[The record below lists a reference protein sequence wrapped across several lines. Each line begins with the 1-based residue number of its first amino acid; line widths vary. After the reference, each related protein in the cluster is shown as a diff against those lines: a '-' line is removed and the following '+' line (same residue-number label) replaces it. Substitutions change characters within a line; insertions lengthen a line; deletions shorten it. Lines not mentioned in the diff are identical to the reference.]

1 MNRYGKR
8 CVLYPRVSTEM
19 QVDGYSLE
27 GQKNMLTRFAD
38 REEMIVVDTYEDA
51 GKSGKSI
58 EGRPAFQKML
68 RDIEDGLDID
78 YILVYKLSR
87 FGRNAADILNSLE
100 LVQSYGVNLIC
111 IEEGI
116 DSSQTSGK
124 LLISVLSAVAEI
136 ERENIIEQ
144 TMNGRREKARQG
156 GWNGGFAPYGY
167 TLEDNKLMIEETEAV
182 AIRKIFELYTSSE
195 IGLGGIANQLN
206 LQGIRKIPR
215 QNGTLEDWTGHFIKL
230 ILDNPVYCG
239 KIAYGRRTKEKVKGT
254 KNDYQ
259 MKRND
264 DYILTEGQHKGIV
277 SEEVWEKAHAKRL
290 RTGVKQPSK
299 IGRDRVHLLSGLLKC
314 PVCGSPM
321 YTNKHAWTNKDGTYK
336 EIYYY
341 VCSRNRMVRGKHC
354 EYKAMLKKTDIEPM
368 VIEAIREIVRNE
380 EYAQAIKKRIG
391 VQIDTKAVDKE
402 LEGYQAK
409 LKEVDLN
416 KTRLEREID
425 SLPADAKYRE
435 RKLHDMTLRLDSLY
449 DVIVELEEKIED
461 AKLRRDAIKQQAITL
476 ENIYKIMVNFDCVY
490 NIINDEEKRNVVTAL
505 IKEIEIYRND
515 ESEYPLKRIGL
526 NFPVFKDGGEV
537 TELLWDKGNTVDWVA
552 QDMASYDWNDANAN
566 GYTGYELE
574 AGDYVI
580 TARSNSHD
588 VKLSETYTVAAGMN
602 CTTDYITG
610 NEIESLFVDDF
621 TSVNDSLLSG
631 MISRATGLTQ
641 PAPASK
647 TDREISD
654 DTLATLDGQYSY
666 RSYMDQ
672 GYEEWFV
679 NEDGIPST
687 WTQAATRTEGEKA
700 PISIMD
706 MAGIDF
712 SLKIEDG
719 EVVQGDDEGSQ
730 KWEAFMNQ
738 LTWEE
743 MASLVN
749 NGGGVKAID
758 AVDVVG
764 AGVNETPLQLSG
776 GTLWACPPILAA
788 TFNLDLAE
796 EVGVMMGNEALFK
809 GCSYWQGNAMNIHRS
824 PLSGRNV
831 EYYSQDG
838 VHGGKFAAAV
848 VAGVT
853 SKGVTCHIKH
863 MVLNDQESYRD
874 LNGGVSTWATE
885 QVIREIYAKPF
896 EYALKVGRSTGVM
909 SSFNRIGMVNSQLN
923 LAMHKLVRNEWSN
936 RAIFETDAWQGT
948 YCPLDL
954 MVRQGDNQVLGAG
967 TTLPDI
973 GLEIGAWDADGNCV
987 RVSDGAEGTFL
998 SQTHYAAVRRSA
1010 QEILWNYAN
1019 SSAVHNGYIGFEPCV
1034 LEFDS
1039 YAAQSLPISFGDV
1052 DIATIT
1058 LADGAQLPEG
1068 FTMSDAGVVTSDGS
1082 LAEGE
1087 WTVDIKLNGI
1097 DGYITLGAQAV
1108 IRVVDALHVS
1118 TTSLKV
1124 GEAANVTVDAPYYA
1138 YEGLVKVNPRFVS
1151 TVKHTD
1157 GTPVAQG
1164 EMEGFGGKTILP
1176 GTGDSVGGTLRIQN
1190 WYWKDASQVQG
1201 NNYDGLGALAFADIE
1216 ATDARYLETA
1226 DVEAGNYYQAYLY
1239 EFRVSDEDAAKLA
1252 EYGLTAEKV
1261 MAPVTAYQGITYDY
1275 NSALAITGT
1284 PTKAGEVEITVTLQI
1299 PLVRGFGSRFPNNV
1313 HVGSP
1318 TATEVTRTFTLTIGE

>member
-461 AKLRRDAIKQQAITL
+461 ARLRRDAIKQQAITL

-537 TELLWDKGNTVDWVA
+537 TELLWDKGNTVEN
-552 QDMASYDWNDANAN
+552 YDIP
-566 GYTGYELE
+566 GKT
-574 AGDYVI
+574 I
-580 TARSNSHD
+580 SFS
-588 VKLSETYTVAAGMN
+588 K
-602 CTTDYITG
+602 
-610 NEIESLFVDDF
+610 
-621 TSVNDSLLSG
+621 G
-631 MISRATGLTQ
+631 MIMNMLS
-641 PAPASK
+641 
-647 TDREISD
+647 
-654 DTLATLDGQYSY
+654 
-666 RSYMDQ
+666 
-672 GYEEWFV
+672 
-679 NEDGIPST
+679 NE
-687 WTQAATRTEGEKA
+687 RYC
-700 PISIMD
+700 
-706 MAGIDF
+706 
-712 SLKIEDG
+712 
-719 EVVQGDDEGSQ
+719 GDAILQ
-730 KWEAFMNQ
+730 K
-738 LTWEE
+738 
-743 MASLVN
+743 S
-749 NGGGVKAID
+749 
-758 AVDVVG
+758 
-764 AGVNETPLQLSG
+764 
-776 GTLWACPPILAA
+776 
-788 TFNLDLAE
+788 
-796 EVGVMMGNEALFK
+796 
-809 GCSYWQGNAMNIHRS
+809 
-824 PLSGRNV
+824 
-831 EYYSQDG
+831 
-838 VHGGKFAAAV
+838 
-848 VAGVT
+848 
-853 SKGVTCHIKH
+853 
-863 MVLNDQESYRD
+863 
-874 LNGGVSTWATE
+874 
-885 QVIREIYAKPF
+885 
-896 EYALKVGRSTGVM
+896 
-909 SSFNRIGMVNSQLN
+909 
-923 LAMHKLVRNEWSN
+923 
-936 RAIFETDAWQGT
+936 
-948 YCPLDL
+948 
-954 MVRQGDNQVLGAG
+954 
-967 TTLPDI
+967 
-973 GLEIGAWDADGNCV
+973 
-987 RVSDGAEGTFL
+987 
-998 SQTHYAAVRRSA
+998 
-1010 QEILWNYAN
+1010 
-1019 SSAVHNGYIGFEPCV
+1019 
-1034 LEFDS
+1034 
-1039 YAAQSLPISFGDV
+1039 
-1052 DIATIT
+1052 
-1058 LADGAQLPEG
+1058 
-1068 FTMSDAGVVTSDGS
+1068 
-1082 LAEGE
+1082 
-1087 WTVDIKLNGI
+1087 
-1097 DGYITLGAQAV
+1097 
-1108 IRVVDALHVS
+1108 
-1118 TTSLKV
+1118 
-1124 GEAANVTVDAPYYA
+1124 VTVDCIEKKRKKNTGEAPMYYVQNNHPA
-1138 YEGLVKVNPRFVS
+1138 IIDRVTFNKVQEELARRKTKTPGSAKSSITSTGKYSRYALTDVLICGNCGTRYRRVTWSRNGTKRIVWRCISRLDYGKKYCSDSPTIMEDKLQEAIVRAVNKFNKQDNATYKALMRATISEALGLNGDPEEVDMLERKVEALNNKMLALVNESVS
-1151 TVKHTD
+1151 SGD
-1157 GTPVAQG
+1157 GIEAHESEFMTLSQETELLKQRIAAIQESTAKDNG
-1164 EMEGFGGKTILP
+1164 EQSRLEQIQAIISERESKCMEYDDSIVRQMVECIKVYSGGKLEIIFGGGYLVEE
-1176 GTGDSVGGTLRIQN
+1176 SV
-1190 WYWKDASQVQG
+1190 
-1201 NNYDGLGALAFADIE
+1201 
-1216 ATDARYLETA
+1216 
-1226 DVEAGNYYQAYLY
+1226 
-1239 EFRVSDEDAAKLA
+1239 
-1252 EYGLTAEKV
+1252 
-1261 MAPVTAYQGITYDY
+1261 
-1275 NSALAITGT
+1275 
-1284 PTKAGEVEITVTLQI
+1284 
-1299 PLVRGFGSRFPNNV
+1299 
-1313 HVGSP
+1313 
-1318 TATEVTRTFTLTIGE
+1318 

>member
-68 RDIEDGLDID
+68 RDIEDGLDVD

-167 TLEDNKLMIEETEAV
+167 TLEDNKLVIEETEAV

-461 AKLRRDAIKQQAITL
+461 ARLRRDAIKQQAITL

-537 TELLWDKGNTVDWVA
+537 TELLWDKGNTVETVDGMSIQKIDRMIELLREEKYQWKPARREYIPKKNGKKRPLGIPTWGDKLLQEVMREILEAYYEPQFSNHSHGFRPNRGCHTALQEIQIWKGTRWFIEGDISKYFDTIDHDVLLKILEKNIHDGRFLRLISNMLKAGYLDDWKFNQTISGTPQGGVISPLLANIYLNEFDQWIENTLIPQYTKGKRQKSNPVYNRMNAEISKARKNGDMQTAHKLEVERRNIPSVDPYDENYRRCRYVRYADDFLIGFTGSKADAEEIKAVMHNFLENELHLELSQEKTLITNASSQAAKFLGYEIKA
-552 QDMASYDWNDANAN
+552 QKANDYIDPKGRRGAN
-566 GYTGYELE
+566 GAIALFVPAKVIESKCQSFKRNGKVTHRNELLQE
-574 AGDYVI
+574 DDFSIVQQFQAEYRGLIQYYILAQNLSWFSTLYWVME
-580 TARSNSHD
+580 TSLLKTLACKHRSSMKKQKKKYRTTTTSTSGKEVPCLQVVVPRPSKKPLVATWGGISLVHKRKAIIEDKPYKVYGGRTELVKRLLADTCELCGSKENIEVHHIRKLAD
-588 VKLSETYTVAAGMN
+588 VKNKGLLNHPTWAQVMAARNRKTLVVCRECHVA
-602 CTTDYITG
+602 IH
-610 NEIESLFVDDF
+610 
-621 TSVNDSLLSG
+621 
-631 MISRATGLTQ
+631 
-641 PAPASK
+641 
-647 TDREISD
+647 
-654 DTLATLDGQYSY
+654 
-666 RSYMDQ
+666 
-672 GYEEWFV
+672 
-679 NEDGIPST
+679 
-687 WTQAATRTEGEKA
+687 
-700 PISIMD
+700 
-706 MAGIDF
+706 
-712 SLKIEDG
+712 
-719 EVVQGDDEGSQ
+719 
-730 KWEAFMNQ
+730 
-738 LTWEE
+738 
-743 MASLVN
+743 
-749 NGGGVKAID
+749 NGTINK
-758 AVDVVG
+758 
-764 AGVNETPLQLSG
+764 
-776 GTLWACPPILAA
+776 
-788 TFNLDLAE
+788 
-796 EVGVMMGNEALFK
+796 
-809 GCSYWQGNAMNIHRS
+809 
-824 PLSGRNV
+824 PLS
-831 EYYSQDG
+831 
-838 VHGGKFAAAV
+838 
-848 VAGVT
+848 
-853 SKGVTCHIKH
+853 
-863 MVLNDQESYRD
+863 
-874 LNGGVSTWATE
+874 
-885 QVIREIYAKPF
+885 
-896 EYALKVGRSTGVM
+896 
-909 SSFNRIGMVNSQLN
+909 
-923 LAMHKLVRNEWSN
+923 
-936 RAIFETDAWQGT
+936 
-948 YCPLDL
+948 
-954 MVRQGDNQVLGAG
+954 
-967 TTLPDI
+967 
-973 GLEIGAWDADGNCV
+973 
-987 RVSDGAEGTFL
+987 
-998 SQTHYAAVRRSA
+998 
-1010 QEILWNYAN
+1010 
-1019 SSAVHNGYIGFEPCV
+1019 
-1034 LEFDS
+1034 
-1039 YAAQSLPISFGDV
+1039 
-1052 DIATIT
+1052 
-1058 LADGAQLPEG
+1058 
-1068 FTMSDAGVVTSDGS
+1068 
-1082 LAEGE
+1082 
-1087 WTVDIKLNGI
+1087 
-1097 DGYITLGAQAV
+1097 
-1108 IRVVDALHVS
+1108 
-1118 TTSLKV
+1118 
-1124 GEAANVTVDAPYYA
+1124 
-1138 YEGLVKVNPRFVS
+1138 
-1151 TVKHTD
+1151 
-1157 GTPVAQG
+1157 
-1164 EMEGFGGKTILP
+1164 
-1176 GTGDSVGGTLRIQN
+1176 
-1190 WYWKDASQVQG
+1190 
-1201 NNYDGLGALAFADIE
+1201 
-1216 ATDARYLETA
+1216 
-1226 DVEAGNYYQAYLY
+1226 
-1239 EFRVSDEDAAKLA
+1239 
-1252 EYGLTAEKV
+1252 
-1261 MAPVTAYQGITYDY
+1261 
-1275 NSALAITGT
+1275 
-1284 PTKAGEVEITVTLQI
+1284 
-1299 PLVRGFGSRFPNNV
+1299 
-1313 HVGSP
+1313 
-1318 TATEVTRTFTLTIGE
+1318 

>member
-1 MNRYGKR
+1 MATTRIMPLHIGKGRTESQAISDIIDYVANPQKTDNGKLITGYGCDSRTADAEFLLAKRQYIAATGRVRGADDVIAYHVRQSFKPGEITPEEANRLGVEFAKRFTKGNHAFVVCTHIDKSHVHNHIIWSAVNADCDRKFRNFWGSTRAVRRLSDTICIENGLSIVEDPKPHGKSYNKWLGEQAKR

-68 RDIEDGLDID
+68 RDIEGGLDID

-461 AKLRRDAIKQQAITL
+461 ARLRRDAIKQQAITL

-537 TELLWDKGNTVDWVA
+537 TELLWDKGNTV
-552 QDMASYDWNDANAN
+552 
-566 GYTGYELE
+566 
-574 AGDYVI
+574 
-580 TARSNSHD
+580 
-588 VKLSETYTVAAGMN
+588 ETV
-602 CTTDYITG
+602 C
-610 NEIESLFVDDF
+610 L
-621 TSVNDSLLSG
+621 
-631 MISRATGLTQ
+631 
-641 PAPASK
+641 
-647 TDREISD
+647 
-654 DTLATLDGQYSY
+654 
-666 RSYMDQ
+666 
-672 GYEEWFV
+672 
-679 NEDGIPST
+679 
-687 WTQAATRTEGEKA
+687 
-700 PISIMD
+700 
-706 MAGIDF
+706 
-712 SLKIEDG
+712 
-719 EVVQGDDEGSQ
+719 
-730 KWEAFMNQ
+730 
-738 LTWEE
+738 
-743 MASLVN
+743 
-749 NGGGVKAID
+749 
-758 AVDVVG
+758 
-764 AGVNETPLQLSG
+764 
-776 GTLWACPPILAA
+776 
-788 TFNLDLAE
+788 
-796 EVGVMMGNEALFK
+796 
-809 GCSYWQGNAMNIHRS
+809 
-824 PLSGRNV
+824 
-831 EYYSQDG
+831 
-838 VHGGKFAAAV
+838 
-848 VAGVT
+848 
-853 SKGVTCHIKH
+853 
-863 MVLNDQESYRD
+863 
-874 LNGGVSTWATE
+874 
-885 QVIREIYAKPF
+885 
-896 EYALKVGRSTGVM
+896 
-909 SSFNRIGMVNSQLN
+909 
-923 LAMHKLVRNEWSN
+923 
-936 RAIFETDAWQGT
+936 
-948 YCPLDL
+948 
-954 MVRQGDNQVLGAG
+954 
-967 TTLPDI
+967 
-973 GLEIGAWDADGNCV
+973 
-987 RVSDGAEGTFL
+987 
-998 SQTHYAAVRRSA
+998 
-1010 QEILWNYAN
+1010 
-1019 SSAVHNGYIGFEPCV
+1019 
-1034 LEFDS
+1034 
-1039 YAAQSLPISFGDV
+1039 
-1052 DIATIT
+1052 
-1058 LADGAQLPEG
+1058 
-1068 FTMSDAGVVTSDGS
+1068 
-1082 LAEGE
+1082 
-1087 WTVDIKLNGI
+1087 
-1097 DGYITLGAQAV
+1097 
-1108 IRVVDALHVS
+1108 
-1118 TTSLKV
+1118 
-1124 GEAANVTVDAPYYA
+1124 
-1138 YEGLVKVNPRFVS
+1138 LVK
-1151 TVKHTD
+1151 
-1157 GTPVAQG
+1157 
-1164 EMEGFGGKTILP
+1164 
-1176 GTGDSVGGTLRIQN
+1176 
-1190 WYWKDASQVQG
+1190 
-1201 NNYDGLGALAFADIE
+1201 
-1216 ATDARYLETA
+1216 
-1226 DVEAGNYYQAYLY
+1226 
-1239 EFRVSDEDAAKLA
+1239 
-1252 EYGLTAEKV
+1252 
-1261 MAPVTAYQGITYDY
+1261 
-1275 NSALAITGT
+1275 
-1284 PTKAGEVEITVTLQI
+1284 
-1299 PLVRGFGSRFPNNV
+1299 
-1313 HVGSP
+1313 
-1318 TATEVTRTFTLTIGE
+1318 

>member
-461 AKLRRDAIKQQAITL
+461 ARLRRDAIKQQAITL

-537 TELLWDKGNTVDWVA
+537 TELLWDKGNTVE
-552 QDMASYDWNDANAN
+552 
-566 GYTGYELE
+566 TGVTVKNKSLFTDT
-574 AGDYVI
+574 ADYVLLVELTKNGARVKSSECSLQAVPGE
-580 TARSNSHD
+580 TARAELPFA
-588 VKLSETYTVAAGMN
+588 VPQAPGEYTVDASLCLRENARWAAKGHCVAFGQWHISRKAPEKPCTLPVTLVEGDCNIGVHGRDFSLLFTKNAQGSVISYRWKGRELLQRPIALNFWRAPTDNDTAAGMELAHLPFK
-602 CTTDYITG
+602 TAGLYAKLRRAKAETDGTSVRIHAKYALPGGARANVTYTITG
-610 NEIESLFVDDF
+610 DGKVEAALKWKGKAVESVPEFGLMLTLPAEYRNVAYYGMGPGETYSDF
-621 TSVNDSLLSG
+621 TSGAHMGLFGFDAHTALQPYFNPQESG
-631 MISRATGLTQ
+631 ARTG
-641 PAPASK
+641 
-647 TDREISD
+647 
-654 DTLATLDGQYSY
+654 
-666 RSYMDQ
+666 
-672 GYEEWFV
+672 
-679 NEDGIPST
+679 
-687 WTQAATRTEGEKA
+687 
-700 PISIMD
+700 
-706 MAGIDF
+706 
-712 SLKIEDG
+712 
-719 EVVQGDDEGSQ
+719 VQ
-730 KWEAFMNQ
+730 
-738 LTWEE
+738 
-743 MASLVN
+743 
-749 NGGGVKAID
+749 
-758 AVDVVG
+758 
-764 AGVNETPLQLSG
+764 
-776 GTLWACPPILAA
+776 
-788 TFNLDLAE
+788 
-796 EVGVMMGNEALFK
+796 
-809 GCSYWQGNAMNIHRS
+809 
-824 PLSGRNV
+824 
-831 EYYSQDG
+831 
-838 VHGGKFAAAV
+838 AAAV
-848 VAGVT
+848 TDAAGFGLCLAGNGFMLSALPYTPHEVENARRQYELPPKVKTVVRCAKGQLGVAGD
-853 SKGVTCHIKH
+853 
-863 MVLNDQESYRD
+863 N
-874 LNGGVSTWATE
+874 TW
-885 QVIREIYAKPF
+885 
-896 EYALKVGRSTGVM
+896 
-909 SSFNRIGMVNSQLN
+909 
-923 LAMHKLVRNEWSN
+923 
-936 RAIFETDAWQGT
+936 
-948 YCPLDL
+948 
-954 MVRQGDNQVLGAG
+954 GAG
-967 TTLPDI
+967 PHAEYHVA
-973 GLEIGAWDADGNCV
+973 LEKG
-987 RVSDGAEGTFL
+987 ETF
-998 SQTHYAAVRRSA
+998 R
-1010 QEILWNYAN
+1010 
-1019 SSAVHNGYIGFEPCV
+1019 
-1034 LEFDS
+1034 
-1039 YAAQSLPISFGDV
+1039 
-1052 DIATIT
+1052 
-1058 LADGAQLPEG
+1058 
-1068 FTMSDAGVVTSDGS
+1068 FT
-1082 LAEGE
+1082 
-1087 WTVDIKLNGI
+1087 
-1097 DGYITLGAQAV
+1097 
-1108 IRVVDALHVS
+1108 
-1118 TTSLKV
+1118 
-1124 GEAANVTVDAPYYA
+1124 
-1138 YEGLVKVNPRFVS
+1138 
-1151 TVKHTD
+1151 
-1157 GTPVAQG
+1157 
-1164 EMEGFGGKTILP
+1164 FGGM
-1176 GTGDSVGGTLRIQN
+1176 GGN
-1190 WYWKDASQVQG
+1190 G
-1201 NNYDGLGALAFADIE
+1201 
-1216 ATDARYLETA
+1216 
-1226 DVEAGNYYQAYLY
+1226 
-1239 EFRVSDEDAAKLA
+1239 
-1252 EYGLTAEKV
+1252 
-1261 MAPVTAYQGITYDY
+1261 
-1275 NSALAITGT
+1275 
-1284 PTKAGEVEITVTLQI
+1284 
-1299 PLVRGFGSRFPNNV
+1299 
-1313 HVGSP
+1313 
-1318 TATEVTRTFTLTIGE
+1318 

>member
-167 TLEDNKLMIEETEAV
+167 TLEDNKLMVEETEAV

-461 AKLRRDAIKQQAITL
+461 ARLRRDAIKQQAITL

-537 TELLWDKGNTVDWVA
+537 TELLWDKGNTVEWSCVVMKIRKAEEKDIQRIMELLGQVLQIHA
-552 QDMASYDWNDANAN
+552 EIRPDVFIP
-566 GYTGYELE
+566 GTTKYTDSELKE
-574 AGDYVI
+574 LLEQEDKPI
-580 TARSNSHD
+580 F
-588 VKLSETYTVAAGMN
+588 VAAGEDDVCMGYAFCQLKEQPFSTN
-602 CTTDYITG
+602 MVPFKALFIDDLCVDKQTRGQHIG
-610 NEIESLFVDDF
+610 ESLFEYVKQQAKKLGCYE
-621 TSVNDSLLSG
+621 V
-631 MISRATGLTQ
+631 
-641 PAPASK
+641 
-647 TDREISD
+647 
-654 DTLATLDGQYSY
+654 TL
-666 RSYMDQ
+666 
-672 GYEEWFV
+672 
-679 NEDGIPST
+679 
-687 WTQAATRTEGEKA
+687 
-700 PISIMD
+700 
-706 MAGIDF
+706 
-712 SLKIEDG
+712 
-719 EVVQGDDEGSQ
+719 
-730 KWEAFMNQ
+730 
-738 LTWEE
+738 
-743 MASLVN
+743 
-749 NGGGVKAID
+749 
-758 AVDVVG
+758 
-764 AGVNETPLQLSG
+764 
-776 GTLWACPPILAA
+776 
-788 TFNLDLAE
+788 
-796 EVGVMMGNEALFK
+796 
-809 GCSYWQGNAMNIHRS
+809 
-824 PLSGRNV
+824 NV
-831 EYYSQDG
+831 
-838 VHGGKFAAAV
+838 
-848 VAGVT
+848 
-853 SKGVTCHIKH
+853 
-863 MVLNDQESYRD
+863 
-874 LNGGVSTWATE
+874 W
-885 QVIREIYAKPF
+885 
-896 EYALKVGRSTGVM
+896 
-909 SSFNRIGMVNSQLN
+909 
-923 LAMHKLVRNEWSN
+923 
-936 RAIFETDAWQGT
+936 
-948 YCPLDL
+948 
-954 MVRQGDNQVLGAG
+954 
-967 TTLPDI
+967 
-973 GLEIGAWDADGNCV
+973 
-987 RVSDGAEGTFL
+987 
-998 SQTHYAAVRRSA
+998 
-1010 QEILWNYAN
+1010 
-1019 SSAVHNGYIGFEPCV
+1019 
-1034 LEFDS
+1034 
-1039 YAAQSLPISFGDV
+1039 
-1052 DIATIT
+1052 
-1058 LADGAQLPEG
+1058 
-1068 FTMSDAGVVTSDGS
+1068 
-1082 LAEGE
+1082 
-1087 WTVDIKLNGI
+1087 
-1097 DGYITLGAQAV
+1097 
-1108 IRVVDALHVS
+1108 
-1118 TTSLKV
+1118 
-1124 GEAANVTVDAPYYA
+1124 
-1138 YEGLVKVNPRFVS
+1138 
-1151 TVKHTD
+1151 
-1157 GTPVAQG
+1157 
-1164 EMEGFGGKTILP
+1164 
-1176 GTGDSVGGTLRIQN
+1176 
-1190 WYWKDASQVQG
+1190 
-1201 NNYDGLGALAFADIE
+1201 
-1216 ATDARYLETA
+1216 
-1226 DVEAGNYYQAYLY
+1226 AGNTSAESFY
-1239 EFRVSDEDAAKLA
+1239 EKMGMKTKERQM
-1252 EYGLTAEKV
+1252 EYIL
-1261 MAPVTAYQGITYDY
+1261 
-1275 NSALAITGT
+1275 
-1284 PTKAGEVEITVTLQI
+1284 
-1299 PLVRGFGSRFPNNV
+1299 
-1313 HVGSP
+1313 
-1318 TATEVTRTFTLTIGE
+1318 